1 MPIPELIQFEEW
13 KVLINQKFIDF
24 NEFVNWSPERQIEVL
39 YKLAKDCIYWNSNFS
54 DEKIEKSMQW
64 FNWAYWLAKLKFQ
77 DIRRNTWWRY
87 FDHLINVMQYV
98 VTNSKNPTIKKAI
111 IAICHDL
118 IEDTDISFVTL
129 KEIFWSHIALG
140 VLLISKNPI
149 RNYISKR
156 WVSNLTDDEKEIILK
171 SWIISSNWIFFSR
184 KFLEKKYNKNENL
197 TKEELNAEEIF
208 LKSLNDFELFE
219 IIENSWILNF
229 KWIISDEFYQKET
242 YELEKI
248 NVLEKWAKETYI
260 SLEKKYKDI
269 RNADYFSHILSDN
282 IDPKNIEQFYINVN
296 TPCLNKFYN
305 YAIKISSSPNLK
317 IDLNIDEI
325 KQVCL
330 DAIEVKF
337 WDRIDN
343 IKTTEVYST
352 ISKNNIEKASRKLEE
367 TKKYFYQ
374 ISKEFD
380 SIMWTNFYWII
391 SNEIEKLEEFIKNL
405 EKDKDFN
412 IVCLSIK
419 SWVEWTIKKP

>member
-24 NEFVNWSPERQIEVL
+24 NAFVNWSPERQIEVL

-77 DIRRNTWWRY
+77 DIKRNTGWRY

-129 KEIFWSHIALG
+129 KEIFWTHIALG
-140 VLLISKNPI
+140 VLLISKSPI
-149 RNYISKR
+149 KNYIISK
-156 WVSNLTDDEKEIILK
+156 WKKDLSENEKEKIIA
-171 SWIISSNWIFFSR
+171 SWIVHHWRYPSKIY
-184 KFLEKKYNKNENL
+184 LEKKYNYPEKV
-197 TKEELNAEEIF
+197 TKEEKEAEKLFIES
-208 LKSLNDFELFE
+208 KNDFELFE
-219 IIENSWILNF
+219 MIELTWILNF
-229 KWIISDEFYQKET
+229 KWLISDEYYQKET
-242 YELEKI
+242 YEVGKI
-248 NVLEKWAKETYI
+248 TPEEKWWKELY
-260 SLEKKYKDI
+260 EKLDRKYKDL
-269 RNADYFSHILSDN
+269 RNADYFSYMLSENWDFPQIHN
-282 IDPKNIEQFYINVN
+282 EEIKQN

-305 YAIKISSSPNLK
+305 HALSITMSPNLK
-317 IDLNIDEI
+317 IRLNDDEI
-325 KQVCL
+325 KHVCF

-343 IKTTEVYST
+343 LKTTELYST
-352 ISKNNIEKASRKLEE
+352 YSKNNVKKAKRKIEE
-367 TKKYFYQ
+367 TKKYFYK

-391 SNEIEKLEEFIKNL
+391 SNEVEKLEEFIREI
-405 EKDKDFN
+405 EKDEKFHS
-412 IVCLSIK
+412 VYLAIK
-419 SWVEWTIKKP
+419 SWVEKAIKKP